1 MVYHV
6 HIEAI
11 FIWSMV
17 AIFIGTLFAYMIKTV
32 KEEEKKRNED

>member
-1 MVYHV
+1 MPYHT
-6 HIEAI
+6 HIEAL

-32 KEEEKKRNED
+32 KEEERKRNED

>member
-1 MVYHV
+1 MYHI

-17 AIFIGTLFAYMIKTV
+17 AIFIGTLFAYMFKTL
-32 KEEEKKRNED
+32 KEEERKRKED